1 MEASVNVK
9 NILAERAKVYE
20 SAVIK
25 SLRAQL
31 IRNGSHY
38 SREGLQGTDD
48 DVLKICLGLV
58 GSDFT
63 GIRIKSKND
72 VEKLK
77 NIDLINEGGKLK
89 GLSKNRKQIVDD
101 LKIYIKDEEELER
114 RLGGVYLEHLGQ
126 DYLQGV
132 AKLLFK
138 KGTYS
143 MKESGN
149 SEGQDPN
156 YDWYL
161 SFRLQNVEDM
171 SEKEKKALQNKI
183 KFEHKSHLNNFHIT
197 DNYLDI
203 RYIDDYIKEDELYS
217 MSISE
222 MAMIALLLKKFDNNY
237 PIFFSISDRDY
248 LLSSQIFEEKT
259 GELYVKDIK
268 ENIDIDRET
277 EKLYQESYNFDN
289 EEADI
294 YLEDLKNNSKVY
306 EGFKRDV
313 IRSAIADNKFKASLW
328 YGKR

>member
-31 IRNGSHY
+31 IKSGSQY
-38 SREGLQGTDD
+38 SKEGLQGSDD
-48 DVLKICLGLV
+48 KVLNICLGLE
-58 GSDFT
+58 GADFS
-63 GIRIKSKND
+63 GIRIDSRKK
-72 VEKLK
+72 VTF
-77 NIDLINEGGKLK
+77 INEGGRLK
-89 GLSKNRKQIVDD
+89 EVSKNRERIIDN
-101 LKIYIKDEEELER
+101 LKHYVEDEKELEKR
-114 RLGGVYLEHLGQ
+114 IGGVYLEQLGQ
-126 DYLQGV
+126 EYIERV
-132 AKLLFK
+132 AKILFND
-138 KGTYS
+138 GTFVR
-143 MKESGN
+143 ESR
-149 SEGQDPN
+149 SSKGQDPN

-161 SFRLQNVEDM
+161 SFKLQNVEDM
-171 SEKEKKALQNKI
+171 SKEEKKALKNKI
-183 KFEHKSHLNNFHIT
+183 KFEHKSHLDNFHIT

-203 RYIDDYIKEDELYS
+203 RYVDDYIKEDELYT
-217 MSISE
+217 MSISD

-237 PIFFSISDRDY
+237 PIFFSILDEKY
-248 LLSSQIFEEKT
+248 LLSSQVFEEKT
-259 GELYVKDIK
+259 GKLYIKDIK

-306 EGFKRDV
+306 EGFKKDV
-313 IRSAIADNKFKASLW
+313 IRSAIADNKFKVSLW